1 MAPTA
6 QAQPLS
12 APPTTIERRFYP
24 RIVPLAPMCISI
36 NDANQ
41 CLVINVSENGLLLS
55 TRTGLPCNSVA
66 RIALPLDGLP
76 KPVLVNIRVLW
87 TSEIRRLAGIQI
99 LDVSDHDRQQIRKWG
114 SYVSSTSLHR
124 DLQRGPQRQPD
135 QLRIVEP
142 FPKTNEKTKAE
153 SPSTP
158 KSPLNNSAV
167 APSPSTSPS
176 PSGIR
181 GQSPAASTPITR
193 WIMLLVALCVVGA
206 FIFRSGAM
214 EHSFARSAT
223 TPRANA
229 IVPPPAQDA
238 HSGLRSSDST
248 EGIGNR
254 DADSPSHSTSAANP
268 KTALSTATGLQNS
281 QPAEAQRDREQKL
294 NLPLNTTQNARQAP
308 RAASSFPATRTV
320 GRNLSSNQS
329 RTNPEGEASS
339 TKDLSLGVAPP
350 AGASVVPNSS
360 SAAAGSSSSAPANA
374 AIPPAISPSPAV
386 TAPSSNSTH
395 SNDVAPSVPEPLASR
410 SNVAPVP
417 SANPRNSAAPVA
429 QPVIQMD
436 PPAGQVLEV
445 HLPSGYRAPFF
456 NVANESVLESSSATI
471 RIQRSVRLLSGN
483 SHWPFHR
490 KTKILVGGMISRVDP
505 QFTQLPTGSREYVR
519 VHATVAEDGHVKSVR
534 PIYGPANLFPTVVT
548 AVQGWRYQPTLIDG
562 KPVETQADVL
572 VQLHASPPRSVLR

>member
-76 KPVLVNIRVLW
+76 KPVVVNIRVLW
-87 TSEIRRLAGIQI
+87 TSEVRRLAGIQI

-124 DLQRGPQRQPD
+124 DLQREPQRQPD

-153 SPSTP
+153 SPSTA

-167 APSPSTSPS
+167 APFPSTSPS

-181 GQSPAASTPITR
+181 GQSPSAI
-193 WIMLLVALCVVGA
+193 ALCVVGA

-229 IVPPPAQDA
+229 IVPPPTQDA
-238 HSGLRSSDST
+238 HSDLRSSDST

-254 DADSPSHSTSAANP
+254 DADSPSHSTSAANS
-268 KTALSTATGLQNS
+268 KNALSTATGLQNS
-281 QPAEAQRDREQKL
+281 QPAEAQRDHEQTL
-294 NLPLNTTQNARQAP
+294 SLPLSTTQNARKAP

-339 TKDLSLGVAPP
+339 TKDISLGVAPP
-350 AGASVVPNSS
+350 AGASVAPNSS

-417 SANPRNSAAPVA
+417 SAIPRNSAAPVA

-471 RIQRSVRLLSGN
+471 RIQRSVRLPSGN

>member
-12 APPTTIERRFYP
+12 ALPTAIERRFYP
-24 RIVPLAPMCISI
+24 RIVPLAPICISI

-76 KPVLVNIRVLW
+76 KPVVVNIRVLW

-124 DLQRGPQRQPD
+124 DVQREPQRQPD

-142 FPKTNEKTKAE
+142 FPKTNGKTKAE
-153 SPSTP
+153 SPSTR
-158 KSPLNNSAV
+158 KLPLNNSAV

-181 GQSPAASTPITR
+181 GQSPSVITPITR
-193 WIMLLVALCVVGA
+193 WIMFLVALCVVGA

-229 IVPPPAQDA
+229 IVPPPTQDA
-238 HSGLRSSDST
+238 HSDLRSSDST

-254 DADSPSHSTSAANP
+254 DADSPSHSTSAANS
-268 KTALSTATGLQNS
+268 KNALSTATGLQNS

-294 NLPLNTTQNARQAP
+294 NLPLNTTQNARKAP

-320 GRNLSSNQS
+320 ERNLSSNQS
-329 RTNPEGEASS
+329 RTNSEGEASS
-339 TKDLSLGVAPP
+339 TKDISLGVAPP
-350 AGASVVPNSS
+350 AGASVAPNSS
-360 SAAAGSSSSAPANA
+360 SVAAGSSSSAPANA

-386 TAPSSNSTH
+386 TTPSSNSTH

-410 SNVAPVP
+410 SNVAPVSLCKP
-417 SANPRNSAAPVA
+417 TQFRGTRCTTRNSNGSARTS
-429 QPVIQMD
+429 
-436 PPAGQVLEV
+436 GLGS
-445 HLPSGYRAPFF
+445 PS
-456 NVANESVLESSSATI
+456 SQ
-471 RIQRSVRLLSGN
+471 RI
-483 SHWPFHR
+483 
-490 KTKILVGGMISRVDP
+490 
-505 QFTQLPTGSREYVR
+505 
-519 VHATVAEDGHVKSVR
+519 
-534 PIYGPANLFPTVVT
+534 
-548 AVQGWRYQPTLIDG
+548 
-562 KPVETQADVL
+562 
-572 VQLHASPPRSVLR
+572 PRSFFQCTK

>member
-6 QAQPLS
+6 PAQPLP
-12 APPTTIERRFYP
+12 ALPTTIERRFYP
-24 RIVPLAPMCISI
+24 RIVPLAAICISI

-76 KPVLVNIRVLW
+76 KPVVVNIRVLW

-124 DLQRGPQRQPD
+124 DVQGEPQRQPD

-142 FPKTNEKTKAE
+142 FAKTNEKTKAE
-153 SPSTP
+153 SPSTR
-158 KSPLNNSAV
+158 KLSLNNSAV
-167 APSPSTSPS
+167 APSPATSPC

-181 GQSPAASTPITR
+181 GQSPSVITPITR
-193 WIMLLVALCVVGA
+193 WIMFLVALCVVA

-229 IVPPPAQDA
+229 IVPPPTQDA
-238 HSGLRSSDST
+238 HSDLRSSDST

-254 DADSPSHSTSAANP
+254 DADSPSHSTSAANS
-268 KTALSTATGLQNS
+268 KNALSTATGLRNS
-281 QPAEAQRDREQKL
+281 QPAEAPRDREQKL
-294 NLPLNTTQNARQAP
+294 NLPLNTTQNARKAP

-339 TKDLSLGVAPP
+339 TKDISLGVAPP
-350 AGASVVPNSS
+350 AGASVAPNSS
-360 SAAAGSSSSAPANA
+360 SVAAGSSSSAPANA
-374 AIPPAISPSPAV
+374 AIPPAISPAPAV

-410 SNVAPVP
+410 SNVAPVR

-436 PPAGQVLEV
+436 LPARQVLEV

-456 NVANESVLESSSATI
+456 NVPNESVLESSSATI
-471 RIQRSVRLLSGN
+471 RIQRSVRLPSGN

-519 VHATVAEDGHVKSVR
+519 VHATVADDGHVKSVR